1 MVALVTLAL
10 GRLGVRV
17 KDDADGIQVINLL
30 EADSLGLHLF
40 PDRIRRLDSLLDF
53 EVEARPGKRLLDGQH
68 ELRHLPAPFSH
79 ALFYAAFHLLVGRR
93 LLETEPDVLHFR
105 LDAVQAQPMRQRNED
120 EHGLGQNLVPLVLRH
135 VLDGAAV
142 VQAVGQLDEHHP
154 HVVVEGKED
163 ALEILC
169 LHAGRVQH
177 VLDFGEPV
185 HQQGNPVSETLPDV
199 LDGVIRVFHHVV
211 QEGGRDGLVAQADIV
226 HHNLR
231 HGNGMQHIRFSAATP
246 HIVVGVVGKVEGLP
260 HHFQLVLV
268 GAALLGRCLEHL
280 PRAGNQFIILLTKLR
295 KTHSQNSVGS
305 ISCGAAAP
313 EESSPII
320 ARKAASS
327 KTSMPSSAAFFNFS
341 GPGLLPA
348 SR

>member
-1 MVALVTLAL
+1 MQTVC
-10 GRLGVRV
+10 
-17 KDDADGIQVINLL
+17 
-30 EADSLGLHLF
+30 
-40 PDRIRRLDSLLDF
+40 
-53 EVEARPGKRLLDGQH
+53 
-68 ELRHLPAPFSH
+68 
-79 ALFYAAFHLLVGRR
+79 
-93 LLETEPDVLHFR
+93 
-105 LDAVQAQPMRQRNED
+105 
-120 EHGLGQNLVPLVLRH
+120 
-135 VLDGAAV
+135 
-142 VQAVGQLDEHHP
+142 QLDENHP
-154 HVVVEGKED
+154 HVIVQGKEN
-163 ALEILC
+163 ALEILG
-169 LHAGRVQH
+169 LKALLGNVRSTGLLLRIQH
-177 VLDFGEPV
+177 VLDLGKTV
-185 HQQGNPVSETLPDV
+185 HQGGDLVSEALPDV
-199 LDGVIRVFHHVV
+199 FYGIVRIFHHIV
-211 QEGGRDGLVAQADIV
+211 QKGGRYRLVTQADVV

-246 HIVVGVVGKVEGLP
+246 HVVVGMVGKVEGLP